1 MRALLLVLLLYACYA
16 AAAGDTAPARLV
28 EGPKSIES
36 LLRLPKDLQPGRY
49 EIYCEAWV
57 RRQGVSKSFT
67 CYRNDDSPRTLLK
80 AVGAAGRKAKFVP
93 AMRDGVAVDVF
104 MVVMVR
110 IDVTAQGPLVL
121 VVPNNGVE
129 RERFG
134 PLYTAPQRFNEFMWD
149 GHSGPYRGSRVLLW
163 QKMRIDEH
171 GKVLDCTVT
180 KVADVPESFVRN
192 IENQVR
198 RMQFMPG
205 YVDGKPTAMRYIE
218 PVLD

>member
-80 AVGAAGRKAKFVP
+80 AVGAAGRKAKFV
-93 AMRDGVAVDVF
+93 
-104 MVVMVR
+104 
-110 IDVTAQGPLVL
+110 PLVL